1 MLIKNVIVSLLTI
14 SVLSI
19 SVYAKQNDEFD
30 KNTIKN
36 EKPKKIPPG
45 LEKKETLPPGWQKKL
60 EKGQIAHYDVLRN
73 GVILTNKY
81 PKIINTDVYQVE
93 NRIFRIY
100 KDTKEILDIIK

>member
-1 MLIKNVIVSLLTI
+1 MLVQRYNFSEQKTRI
-14 SVLSI
+14 
-19 SVYAKQNDEFD
+19 
-30 KNTIKN
+30 
-36 EKPKKIPPG
+36 
-45 LEKKETLPPGWQKKL
+45 WQKKL